1 MQQLDNIDQAMIS
14 WHYIID
20 KKISSSM
27 HNEIIIC
34 EPSNSNLFPF
44 IGVRHVGKDFFDV
57 KDISPMFES
66 TQVVTF

>member
-1 MQQLDNIDQAMIS
+1 M
-14 WHYIID
+14 Y
-20 KKISSSM
+20 
-27 HNEIIIC
+27 NEIIIC

-66 TQVVTF
+66 TQVITFRLVQIFQVTSYHLTIFNLF

>member
-1 MQQLDNIDQAMIS
+1 M
-14 WHYIID
+14 Y
-20 KKISSSM
+20 
-27 HNEIIIC
+27 NEIIIC

-66 TQVVTF
+66 TQVVIFKFAQLFQRTSNHLIDSK